1 MNITASDPLHPDS
14 THPWTPAAI
23 GTITFGITATSI
35 LAMLTLVV
43 AFRNR
48 CHCKFALSPFWS
60 WESILRIIAAEPSSS
75 RGADEENGHSLNEE
89 SSDHCTNGSTGTLS
103 PRVSWQPPNSNA
115 TISSMPVGSS
125 SGLALANNSSSGGD
139 DQ

>member
-14 THPWTPAAI
+14 NHPWTPAAI
-23 GTITFGITATSI
+23 GTITFGITATI
-35 LAMLTLVV
+35 LAILTLMV

-48 CHCKFALSPFWS
+48 CHS
-60 WESILRIIAAEPSSS
+60 EPSSS

-89 SSDHCTNGSTGTLS
+89 SSEHRPNGSTGTLS